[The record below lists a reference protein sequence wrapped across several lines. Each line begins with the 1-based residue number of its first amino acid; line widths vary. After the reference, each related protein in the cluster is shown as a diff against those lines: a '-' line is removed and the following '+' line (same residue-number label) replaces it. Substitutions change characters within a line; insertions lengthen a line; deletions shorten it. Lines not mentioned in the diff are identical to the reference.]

1 VDVDVLTVEK
11 ITDVLVTVWPLSE
24 VVAIEVP
31 CRSIKTV
38 EVETGSVVVL
48 EMIFVAW
55 KVVVKVAPGKMEDL
69 MIDGAYVSVSVDF
82 APNFVV
88 MDEVLKNVVTVLVD

>member
-11 ITDVLVTVWPLSE
+11 ITDVSVTVWPLSE

-48 EMIFVAW
+48 EMMFVAW
-55 KVVVKVAPGKMEDL
+55 KVVVKVAPGEMD
-69 MIDGAYVSVSVDF
+69 DVYVSISVDF

-88 MDEVLKNVVTVLVD
+88 VDEVLKNVMRVLVD